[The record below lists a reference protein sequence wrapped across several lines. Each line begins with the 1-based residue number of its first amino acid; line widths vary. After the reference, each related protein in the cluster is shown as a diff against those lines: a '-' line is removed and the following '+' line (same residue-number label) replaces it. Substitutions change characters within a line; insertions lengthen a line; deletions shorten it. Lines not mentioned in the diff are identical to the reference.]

1 MASAKVIEIAGAG
14 ILGLACGWELT
25 RRGAR
30 VRIHEAG
37 RIGDGSS
44 GGHVGALAPHAP
56 ENWNDKKQIQMQ
68 ALAAAADWWAEIAAT
83 GGVDPGYG
91 RTGRI
96 QPVEPGTE
104 ARLQE
109 RIKAT
114 GANWPDWT
122 QMQLTDSPEAT
133 LVPTSA
139 SGLWLVD
146 NLTARLNPRAALASL
161 AAAIRAEGGEIIEDA
176 PADPDRPAIWAT
188 GSAGLAPFGGNG
200 VKGQSALLAFDA
212 GATPQVFAD
221 ALHIVTHGDGT
232 VAIGSTSEREWD
244 GMGTDAQLDA
254 LIEKARRICP
264 ALQDAAVIDRWAGVR
279 PRAKSRAPLVGAWPG
294 RPGHF
299 VANGGFKIGFGMAP
313 AIAGLIADLVL
324 EGKDRIPAAFRVP
337 G

>member
-37 RIGDGSS
+37 RIGSGSS

-68 ALAAAADWWAEIAAT
+68 ALAGAQDWWAEIART
-83 GGVDPGYG
+83 SGMDPGYG
-91 RTGRI
+91 RSGRI
-96 QPVEPGTE
+96 QPVEPGTK
-104 ARLQE
+104 ARLRD
-109 RIKAT
+109 RIA
-114 GANWPDWT
+114 AASQNWPDWAR
-122 QMQLTDSPEAT
+122 MQLTDRPEAA
-133 LVPTSA
+133 LIPASA

-146 NLTARLNPRAALASL
+146 SLTARLNPRAALTAL
-161 AAAIRAEGGEIIEDA
+161 AAAIRARGGQIIENS

-188 GSAGLAPFGGNG
+188 GSTGLAPFNGSG

-212 GATPQVFAD
+212 GTAPQVFAD
-221 ALHIVTHGDGT
+221 ALHIVPHGDGT

-244 GMGTDAQLDA
+244 GMGTDAQLEA
-254 LIEKARRICP
+254 LIDKARLICP
-264 ALQDAAVIDRWAGVR
+264 ALQDAPVIDRWAGVR

-294 RPGHF
+294 RPGHY

-313 AIAGLIADLVL
+313 AVARLIADLVL
-324 EGKDRIPAAFRVP
+324 DGKDAIPAAFRVP